1 MKISLFRALRSI
13 NIDDAAAEQLVHAFE
28 EHNQMAISEAMKFYD
43 QRITAMQS
51 VLEAKLDAGFKGVE
65 ARIAGVEA
73 KFDGKFTAIEGRLS
87 NIEGK
92 FAGIDEHVDD
102 KVGAMKSSID
112 GLKWYIIVLGSLMA
126 TAVAAGGVLTAYVQL
141 IK

>member
-1 MKISLFRALRSI
+1 MQVLLFRALKSI

-43 QRITAMQS
+43 QRITAMQAII
-51 VLEAKLDAGFKGVE
+51 EARIDAGFKGVE
-65 ARIAGVEA
+65 ARIEGVEA
-73 KFDGKFTAIEGRLS
+73 KLEGRLS
-87 NIEGK
+87 TIEGK
-92 FAGIDEHVDD
+92 FAGVEGHIDD
-102 KVGAMKSSID
+102 KVNTMKSSVD
-112 GLKWYIIVLGSLMA
+112 GLKWYIIILGSLMT